1 MKTTKRSSISK
12 LKCKCKPAH
21 PTNYTINILDKKLD
35 ITSKQYRYLLQCMLC
50 NIKWRYYTT
59 LLNPI
64 TDINVNLL
72 F

>member
-1 MKTTKRSSISK
+1 MKTTKRSNINK
-12 LKCKCKPAH
+12 LKCKCRPAY

-35 ITSKQYRYLLQCMLC
+35 TKSKQYRYLLQCVLC
-50 NIKWRYYTT
+50 NTKWRYYTT
-59 LLNPI
+59 LLQPI